1 MPLLKI
7 ILISIFTLAVAGAL
21 YQYVGTKLDEQKYPP
36 VGRMVD
42 VGGYKLHMIDL
53 GTKIEGQPI
62 IVLDAGSGC
71 NSLDWQL
78 VQPEVAKFARV
89 ITYDRAGNGWSEASP
104 LPRTSENV
112 VKE

>member
-1 MPLLKI
+1 MAVLKI
-7 ILISIFTLAVAGAL
+7 VAASIVALAGIGAL

-36 VGRMVD
+36 IGRMVD
-42 VGGYKLHMIDL
+42 VGGYKLHMI
-53 GTKIEGQPI
+53 ESGQNSNGPI
-62 IVLDAGSGC
+62 IVMDAGSGC

-78 VQPEVAKFARV
+78 VQPEIAKFARV